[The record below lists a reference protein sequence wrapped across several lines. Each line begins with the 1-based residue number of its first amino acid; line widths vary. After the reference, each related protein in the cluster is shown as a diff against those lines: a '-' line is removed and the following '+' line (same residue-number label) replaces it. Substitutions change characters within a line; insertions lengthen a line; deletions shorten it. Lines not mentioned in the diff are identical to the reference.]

1 MKLNKVMALALSG
14 LMAVSMLAGCSNGT
28 PNGEENGEQG
38 QVVVDDVASVMN
50 TAQGKIKFE
59 TSPEQSALLAAAMG
73 EAKYADA
80 NVTTIGLAGTTNPVY
95 NYLQKN
101 MLGKDGL
108 TTGSPS
114 PKFTPVKGESNS
126 VTLLYMYPAKNITD
140 DYALIEIAKNLVN
153 TQLNGNKLDNVV
165 TVGTD
170 KFNATYTGEVSLAKL
185 TKSDADGANTKEA
198 YYVLVT
204 VTQNVGDTAIAA

>member
-28 PNGEENGEQG
+28 PNGEENNEG

-59 TSPEQSALLAAAMG
+59 TSPEQSALLTAAMG
-73 EAKYADA
+73 EAKYANA

-108 TTGSPS
+108 TTGSP
-114 PKFTPVKGESNS
+114 KFTPVKGESNS
-126 VTLLYMYPAKNITD
+126 VTLLYVYPAKNITD

-153 TQLNGNKLDNVV
+153 TQLSTELKNVV
-165 TVGTD
+165 AIGND

-185 TKSDADGANTKEA
+185 TKSDGDGANTKEA

>member
-59 TSPEQSALLAAAMG
+59 TSPEQSALLTAAMG

-80 NVTTIGLAGTTNPVY
+80 NVSGIGLATAANPVY

-108 TTGSPS
+108 TTGN

-126 VTLLYMYPAKNITD
+126 VSLLYMYPAKNITD

-153 TQLNGNKLDNVV
+153 SQLSTELKNVV
-165 TVGTD
+165 AIGND

-185 TKSDADGANTKEA
+185 TKSDGDGANTKEA

-204 VTQNVGDTAIAA
+204 VTQNVGDTAITA

>member
-1 MKLNKVMALALSG
+1 
-14 LMAVSMLAGCSNGT
+14 
-28 PNGEENGEQG
+28 
-38 QVVVDDVASVMN
+38 
-50 TAQGKIKFE
+50 
-59 TSPEQSALLAAAMG
+59 MG

-80 NVTTIGLAGTTNPVY
+80 NVSVIGLATAANPVY

-108 TTGSPS
+108 TTGN

-126 VTLLYMYPAKNITD
+126 VSLLYMYPAKNITD

-153 TQLNGNKLDNVV
+153 SQLSTELKNVV
-165 TVGTD
+165 AIGND

-185 TKSDADGANTKEA
+185 TKSDGDGANTKEA

-204 VTQNVGDTAIAA
+204 VTQNVGDTAITA